1 MIPDKYGNPDVMG
14 SRQMTQLQQEFAQ
27 LRLELREAFNA
38 VHAKCQAPPGAS
50 PECQRLYAVART
62 QLELACMAAVKAI
75 SR

>member
-1 MIPDKYGNPDVMG
+1 MPDKYGNPDVMG

-27 LRLELREAFNA
+27 ELGEAFDA